1 MTKAHKIT
9 WTKIKITE
17 NSIIAYN
24 SMDTE
29 IAVIHKKLIFPMR
42 EYMF

>member
-17 NSIIAYN
+17 NSVIMN
-24 SMDTE
+24 TE
-29 IAVIHKKLIFPMR
+29 IAVIHKNES